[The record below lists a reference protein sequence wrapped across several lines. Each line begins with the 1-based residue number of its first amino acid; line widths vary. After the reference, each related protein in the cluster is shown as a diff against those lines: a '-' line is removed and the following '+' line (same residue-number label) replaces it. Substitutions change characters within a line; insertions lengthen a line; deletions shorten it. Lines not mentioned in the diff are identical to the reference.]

1 MDVQSLSEGL
11 EALRSEIADLEA
23 LETPTDEQT
32 ARFAAALDEW
42 DTQKAAYDQAVD
54 RAARVEQVRSF
65 AADPANVQPAFAAP
79 AVHVRTDVF
88 SDLDRVRNLAD
99 GEREIRDLA
108 LRAIEQTGGRA
119 RSEHL
124 DEAARK
130 VEEIDGVARMA
141 LAFGSPAYRSAFARY
156 LRAQGQQP
164 LFTPEEADAV
174 RAAMSL
180 TTGNG
185 GFAVPFLLDPTLIK
199 TGTATK
205 NPIRRLARVE
215 QGTSNKWNGI
225 TISGV
230 TTYWTPEANAFTEGA
245 PTTGQPTI
253 TAAKL
258 TAYVPGSF
266 EVWQDTG
273 LQSRLPELIGEGFDL
288 AEAGAFVS
296 GSGSDA
302 PKGIV
307 TAISATAG
315 STVTATTRGSFGSVD
330 LFAVV
335 DALPVRYEDSA
346 TWLANKKT
354 FSTIRQWSSGS
365 TGSLF
370 FADLGSAAPA
380 NLLEFPYVKAADV
393 ASATTSGT
401 VLMILGDFSQ
411 YLIYDR
417 LGTTVEFDPI
427 VVNTNGLPTGQR
439 ALIAHKRVGAD
450 VADVNGFRFL
460 KT

>member
-1 MDVQSLSEGL
+1 MDVQSLSESL
-11 EALRSEIADLEA
+11 ESLRSEIAELDGLES
-23 LETPTDEQT
+23 PSDEQT
-32 ARFAAALDEW
+32 SRFAAALDEF
-42 DTQKAAYDQAVD
+42 DTLKADYDRAVE
-54 RAARVEQVRSF
+54 RAARVAQVREF
-65 AADPANVQPAFAAP
+65 ATDPRNVQPAFAAP
-79 AVHVRTDVF
+79 AVHVRTDPF
-88 SDLDRVRNLAD
+88 AELDRARNLGD
-99 GEREIRDLA
+99 DSRELRDMA
-108 LRAIEQTGGRA
+108 LRAIEATAGRT
-119 RSEHL
+119 RSEYV

-130 VEEIDGVARMA
+130 VEDIDGAARLA
-141 LAFGSPAYRSAFARY
+141 LAYGSPAYRSAFARY
-156 LRAQGQQP
+156 LRAQGQSPIYTQD
-164 LFTPEEADAV
+164 EADAI

-205 NPIRRLARVE
+205 NPIRRISRVV
-215 QGTSNKWNGI
+215 QGTSNKWNGL

-245 PTTGQPTI
+245 PTTGQPSI

-266 EVWQDTG
+266 EVWQDTS
-273 LQSRLPELIGEGFDL
+273 LQSSLPELIGEGFDL
-288 AEAGAFVS
+288 AEASAFVS

-315 STVTATTRGSFGSVD
+315 STVTATTRGTFGSVD
-330 LFAVV
+330 LFAVA
-335 DALPVRYEDSA
+335 DALPTRYEDSS
-346 TWLANKKT
+346 TWVANKKT
-354 FSTIRQWSSGS
+354 YSTIRQWSTGS

-370 FADLGSAAPA
+370 FADLGQSAP
-380 NLLEFPYVKAADV
+380 NQLIEYPYAKAADM
-393 ASATTSGT
+393 ASVTTSGT

-411 YLIYDR
+411 YVIYDR
-417 LGTTVEFDPI
+417 LGTVVEFDPI

-450 VADVNGFRFL
+450 VTDVNAFRFL